1 MRIIRKAEG
10 ADRSRQ
16 LAGLVV
22 AVERDDDRGMRRG
35 TRRIVTRLADVAC
48 PPEDRATVRTDVVD
62 DVASHIACMPALGQ
76 RTIGPAL
83 FLFDQLARA
92 RSGGRRFLRL
102 DDDRA
107 RAYLEHVLTER
118 SGPVAIVVRLVKGLL
133 ALYYY
138 ERPIVAARMGYAPDA
153 YIAEVSAR
161 RLRLHGEQ
169 IEAVHAAEQ
178 P

>member
-1 MRIIRKAEG
+1 ME
-10 ADRSRQ
+10 
-16 LAGLVV
+16 
-22 AVERDDDRGMRRG
+22 VERDDDRWMRRG
-35 TRRIVTRLADVAC
+35 TRRIITRLADVAC
-48 PPEDRATVRTDVVD
+48 PPEDQAAVRSDVVD
-62 DVASHIACMPALGQ
+62 DVASHIACLPPLG
-76 RTIGPAL
+76 RRAIGPAL

-92 RSGGRRFLRL
+92 RTGGRRFVRL

-107 RAYLEHVLTER
+107 RAHLERVLTER

-138 ERPIVAARMGYAPDA
+138 ERPAVAARLGYAPDA

-161 RLRLHGEQ
+161 RLRLYGEQ
-169 IEAVHAAEQ
+169 IEAAVRAEQ